1 MKNIV
6 IGFGQAGSN
15 VVRALNADT
24 ALNSD
29 VNYYAIDSILNSIKL
44 SDVSDIK
51 YIPIISD
58 EKSGSGRDR
67 TRGAE
72 MYTFHESQ
80 GHMDELYEDCKNSKM
95 PIIAIT
101 SAAGGTGSGSI
112 VPFCKKMMALDLQVI
127 PFIICP
133 NKDDP
138 TAYHLNTNDLFIEL
152 ADAGILTYDIF
163 ENRKGD
169 ADYTVVNNDI
179 ISAIKIILGKKYHPT
194 DLDSIDDSD
203 LDVILGTPG
212 RFIAVSASAS
222 DAENLKKN
230 ITRKVLSGF
239 QPAWEPSDVRSNTI
253 MTAYSLTSPFA
264 DTDFKSVFSDID
276 TRIPSNGVFDQYR
289 NIAIYDNDGVM
300 EATIIVA
307 GLPRNK
313 IKMVDTEY
321 NEASRMDNDLK
332 RSIRP
337 KFINK
342 KRAVVSDST
351 DASGNAIKKF
361 SWKK

>member
-80 GHMDELYEDCKNSKM
+80 GHMDELY
-95 PIIAIT
+95 
-101 SAAGGTGSGSI
+101 
-112 VPFCKKMMALDLQVI
+112 
-127 PFIICP
+127 
-133 NKDDP
+133 
-138 TAYHLNTNDLFIEL
+138 
-152 ADAGILTYDIF
+152 
-163 ENRKGD
+163 

>member
-15 VVRALNADT
+15 VVRALNADMG
-24 ALNSD
+24 LNEN
-29 VNYYAIDSILNSIKL
+29 VQYFAIDSIMNSIKL
-44 SDVSDIK
+44 ADISDIT

-58 EKSGSGRDR
+58 EKSGSGRNR

-72 MYTFHESQ
+72 MYSFHEDQ
-80 GHMDELYEDCKNSKM
+80 GHMDDLYTACQNSKM

-112 VPFCKKMMALDLQVI
+112 VPFCKKMAELELQVI

-138 TAYHLNTNDLFIEL
+138 TAYHLNTTDLFIEL
-152 ADAGILTYDIF
+152 AEAGIVTYDAF

-169 ADYTVVNNDI
+169 ADYNVVNADV

-212 RFIAVSASAS
+212 RFIAVSAEATDV
-222 DAENLKKN
+222 DALKKT

-239 QPAWEPSDVRSNTI
+239 QPAWDASDIKGNTL

-264 DTDFKSVFSDID
+264 DTDFRTVFSDID
-276 TRIPSNGVFDQYR
+276 TRIPVEGVYDQYR
-289 NIAIYDNDGVM
+289 NISKMDNGGVM

-313 IKMVDTEY
+313 VKEIDTEY
-321 NEASRMDNDLK
+321 NEASKMDNNLK
-332 RSIRP
+332 KSTRP

-342 KRAVVSDST
+342 KKAVVSDAT
-351 DASGNAIKKF
+351 DSSGNAIKKF
-361 SWKK
+361 TWKK

>member
-15 VVRALNADT
+15 VVRALNADMG
-24 ALNSD
+24 LNDD
-29 VNYYAIDSILNSIKL
+29 VNFYAIDSILNSIKL
-44 SDVSDIK
+44 DDVSDIK

-72 MYTFHESQ
+72 MYSFHESQ
-80 GHMDELYEDCKNSKM
+80 GHMNELYDDCKNSKM

-112 VPFCKKMMALDLQVI
+112 VPFCRKMAEFDLQVI

-152 ADAGILTYDIF
+152 AEAGIASYDVF

-169 ADYTVVNNDI
+169 ADYTVVNNDVI
-179 ISAIKIILGKKYHPT
+179 DAIKIILGKKYHPT
-194 DLDSIDDSD
+194 ELDSID
-203 LDVILGTPG
+203 T
-212 RFIAVSASAS
+212 
-222 DAENLKKN
+222 LKKT

-239 QPAWEPSDVRSNTI
+239 QPAWNSSDIKDNTL
-253 MTAYSLTSPFA
+253 MTAYSLSSPFA
-264 DTDFKSVFSDID
+264 DTDFRTVFSDIN
-276 TRIPSNGVFDQYR
+276 TRIPVDSVFDQYR
-289 NIAIYDNDGVM
+289 NISKDDNDGVM

-313 IKMVDTEY
+313 VKEIDTEY
-321 NEASRMDNDLK
+321 NEASRMDNNLK
-332 RSIRP
+332 KSIRP

-342 KRAVVSDST
+342 KRAVVAETTDS
-351 DASGNAIKKF
+351 AGNTIKKF
-361 SWKK
+361 TWKK

>member
-6 IGFGQAGSN
+6 VGFGQAGSN
-15 VVRALNADT
+15 VVRALNADMG
-24 ALNSD
+24 LNDD
-29 VNYYAIDSILNSIKL
+29 VNFYAIDSILNSIKL
-44 SDVSDIK
+44 DDVSDIK

-72 MYTFHESQ
+72 MYSFHESQ
-80 GHMDELYEDCKNSKM
+80 GHMNELYDDCKNSKM

-112 VPFCKKMMALDLQVI
+112 VPFCRKMAEFDLQVI

-152 ADAGILTYDIF
+152 AEAGIASYDVF

-169 ADYTVVNNDI
+169 ADYTVVNNDVI
-179 ISAIKIILGKKYHPT
+179 DAIKIILGKKYHPT

-212 RFIAVSASAS
+212 RFIAVSAEAS
-222 DAENLKKN
+222 DVDTLKKT

-239 QPAWEPSDVRSNTI
+239 QPAWNSSDIKDNTL
-253 MTAYSLTSPFA
+253 MTAYSLSSPFA
-264 DTDFKSVFSDID
+264 DTDFRTVFSDIN
-276 TRIPSNGVFDQYR
+276 TRIPVDSVFDQYR
-289 NIAIYDNDGVM
+289 NISKDDNDGVM

-307 GLPRNK
+307 GLPRNRVK
-313 IKMVDTEY
+313 EIDTEY
-321 NEASRMDNDLK
+321 NEASRMDNNLK
-332 RSIRP
+332 KSIRP

-342 KRAVVSDST
+342 KRAVVAETTDS
-351 DASGNAIKKF
+351 AGNTIKKF
-361 SWKK
+361 TWKK

>member
-127 PFIICP
+127 PFILCP

-169 ADYTVVNNDI
+169 GQHN
-179 ISAIKIILGKKYHPT
+179 
-194 DLDSIDDSD
+194 
-203 LDVILGTPG
+203 
-212 RFIAVSASAS
+212 
-222 DAENLKKN
+222 AENHQGKN
-230 ITRKVLSGF
+230 
-239 QPAWEPSDVRSNTI
+239 
-253 MTAYSLTSPFA
+253 
-264 DTDFKSVFSDID
+264 
-276 TRIPSNGVFDQYR
+276 
-289 NIAIYDNDGVM
+289 
-300 EATIIVA
+300 
-307 GLPRNK
+307 
-313 IKMVDTEY
+313 
-321 NEASRMDNDLK
+321 
-332 RSIRP
+332 
-337 KFINK
+337 
-342 KRAVVSDST
+342 
-351 DASGNAIKKF
+351 
-361 SWKK
+361 